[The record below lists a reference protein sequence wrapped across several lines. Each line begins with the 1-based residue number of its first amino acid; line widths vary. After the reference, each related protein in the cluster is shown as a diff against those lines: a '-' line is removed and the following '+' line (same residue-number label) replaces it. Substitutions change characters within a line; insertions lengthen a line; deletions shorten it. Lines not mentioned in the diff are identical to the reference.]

1 MRKYLNT
8 STSIAPLTLFRVLF
22 GFMMCFSIARF
33 YLNGWIDDLYIQ
45 PKFYFTYLGFEW
57 IKPLGE
63 SGMYLL
69 FSLIFISSFFI
80 MLGLFYRIS
89 AVMFFLSFTY
99 VELIDKTNYLNHYY
113 FISIVAFLMCFLP
126 AHRYFSIDTK
136 LFPSIKQTQVPRWT
150 IDSIKLQLGIVYF
163 FAGVAKINYDW
174 LFEAMPL
181 KIWLPARAGDL
192 PVIGF
197 LMDEVWIAYLFS
209 WFGCIYDLLIPFFLL
224 NKKTRPYAYF
234 FVIAFH
240 VLTWSLFN
248 IGMFP
253 FIMIVST
260 LIFFDSEFHQ
270 KIIDKLSF
278 GWSFS
283 NPKSK
288 IQNPKYLLPRPSSP
302 VPFPNF
308 TSRLILPLF
317 LLHFSLQILLP
328 FRYTLYPGK
337 LFWTEEGYR
346 FSWRVML
353 MEKGGVAIF
362 HVGDESFDGE
372 IEIMNSD
379 YLTPVQEKM
388 MSTQPDMILQFAHHL
403 RDEYKDKTIIIKG
416 KKFVFKNPKVRVES
430 YVTLNGSGT
439 REFIDPNVNL
449 AKLENNLAHR
459 NWVLPFKE

>member
-1 MRKYLNT
+1 LNKLNKYFQTN
-8 STSIAPLTLFRVLF
+8 TSIAPLAMFRVLF
-22 GFMMCFSIARF
+22 GFMMCVSIARF
-33 YLNGWIDDLYIQ
+33 YLNGWIDDLYVQ
-45 PKFYFTYLGFEW
+45 PKFYFTYLGFDW
-57 IKPLGE
+57 VKPLGE
-63 SGMYLL
+63 TGMYLL
-69 FSLIFISSFFI
+69 FALIFISSFFI
-80 MLGLFYRIS
+80 MLGFLYRIS
-89 AVMFFLSFTY
+89 ALLFFLSFTY

-113 FISIVAFLMCFLP
+113 FISIVGFLLIFLP
-126 AHRYFSIDTK
+126 AHRYFSLDTK
-136 LFPSIKQTQVPRWT
+136 LFPSIKLTRVPRWT

-181 KIWLPARAGDL
+181 KLWLPARAGDI
-192 PVIGF
+192 PVVGF

-224 NKKTRPYAYF
+224 SKKYRPYAYF
-234 FVIAFH
+234 FVIIFH

-260 LIFFDSEFHQ
+260 LIFFDTEFHQ
-270 KIIDKLSF
+270 KLINKI
-278 GWSFS
+278 S
-283 NPKSK
+283 N
-288 IQNPKYLLPRPSSP
+288 LFRSSP
-302 VPFPNF
+302 ASLASRTLSSTFF
-308 TSRLILPLF
+308 SRLILPF
-317 LLHFSLQILLP
+317 FILHFSIQILLP
-328 FRYTLYPGK
+328 FRYLLYPDK

-362 HVGDESFDGE
+362 KVGDSSFSGE

-403 RDEYKDKTIIIKG
+403 RNEYKGKTIEIHG
-416 KKFVFKNPKVRVES
+416 KKFTFNDPIVKVES

-439 REFIDPNVNL
+439 RPFVDPNVNL
-449 AKLENNLAHR
+449 AKLDYNLEHR
-459 NWVLPFKE
+459 DWILPYKE